1 MFAPSR
7 DESRRFMVDAWRK
20 HNAGEPVSALERLA
34 AGIVA
39 MHPEYHHVLEAPEL
53 HAHRDYRPEA
63 GDTNPF
69 LHLALHLAVAEQLS
83 IDQPPGIVQ
92 LFGDLL
98 AKKRDRHEALHEA
111 IECLAHTVWRA
122 QRDGVPPD
130 AGAYLDCLRARTD

>member
-1 MFAPSR
+1 MFDPSR
-7 DESRRFMVDAWRK
+7 EQVRDLFFGTWRK
-20 HNAGEPVSALERLA
+20 YRAAEPLAGIEGLALEAILL
-34 AGIVA
+34 
-39 MHPEYHHVLEAPEL
+39 HPEYHEL
-53 HAHRDYRPEA
+53 LSQPGRFREKDYTDES
-63 GDTNPF
+63 NPF
-69 LHLALHLAVAEQLS
+69 LHMSLHIALAEQLS